1 MPFFS
6 YICIVIHEKR
16 YKIVYCTPALYMAGG
31 TERVLTTKANYF
43 ADQLGYDVTIVL
55 TEGKNKPFFYPLSEK
70 VKVINL
76 DINFEELWSCSF
88 IKKIWLYLRKQPVYK
103 RKLKAELMRIR
114 PDVTISLLR
123 REINFLT
130 KIKDGS
136 RKIGEL
142 HINRAHFRTEEGE
155 HPGIVKI
162 LFAKV
167 WMRAIVPKL
176 RHLDRL
182 VVLTSSDRDAWSEL
196 SNVVVIPN
204 PLSVEPV
211 SQSSLSSKRVIAIG
225 RYSHEKGYDDLLNT
239 WAEVQELVSDWRLDT
254 FGDGDR
260 SSYDKMIDELHIDRS
275 RCALHACTA
284 DVLREYLKSSIA
296 VCSSNYEGFG
306 MALVEAMACGVPVVS
321 YDCPWGPRNII
332 SNGVD
337 GLLVENGN
345 PHQLALALSSLM
357 RQPTE
362 IARMADNARHK
373 VKRYKVDVVAKE
385 WVMLFDEV
393 CL

>member
-1 MPFFS
+1 
-6 YICIVIHEKR
+6 
-16 YKIVYCTPALYMAGG
+16 MAGG

-182 VVLTSSDRDAWSEL
+182 VVLTASDREAWPEL
-196 SNVVVIPN
+196 SNVIAIPN
-204 PLSVEPV
+204 PLSLPF
-211 SQSSLSSKRVIAIG
+211 SAISSLTKKRVIVVG
-225 RYSHEKGYDDLLNT
+225 RYCHEKGYDDLLKA
-239 WAEVQELVSDWRLDT
+239 WAEVQKLDTEWRLDT

-260 SSYDKMIDELHIDRS
+260 TSYEMMINRLNIDRS
-275 RCALHACTA
+275 RCVLHGRTA
-284 DVLREYLKSSIA
+284 DVHFEYINSSIA
-296 VCSSNYEGFG
+296 VSCSNYEGFG
-306 MALVEAMACGVPVVS
+306 MSIAEAMACGVPVVS

-332 SNGVD
+332 TNGED
-337 GLLVENGN
+337 GILVENGDFCK
-345 PHQLALALSSLM
+345 LAISLVSLM
-357 RQPTE
+357 HQPSE
-362 IARMADNARHK
+362 ISRLAINARHNVERFK
-373 VKRYKVDVVAKE
+373 MDEIAKI
-385 WVMLFDEV
+385 WKKLFNEI
-393 CL
+393 CS